1 MKDWILTIG
10 IDKYYLTEKEA
21 DFYSKSVERGAKII
35 AIRPTLSVSSNLQSL
50 VHKSEVE
57 ATKAIEAGKWQCT
70 HGNWQ
75 PKSIRTCSCTKSYVL
90 TEEGT
95 YREVESEEKGLTIES

>member
-10 IDKYYLTEKEA
+10 IDKYYITEAEA
-21 DFYSKSVERGAKII
+21 NFYTSSVEKGAKII

-57 ATKAIEAGKWQCT
+57 ATKAIEAGKWQCE
-70 HGNWQ
+70 HGNWLS
-75 PKSIRTCSCTKSYVL
+75 KHIKECTCIKSYVL

-95 YREVESEEKGLTIES
+95 YREVEMAGGILEV